1 MSDDIL
7 KSTIERMEKSVQH
20 AREEMAHIR
29 TGKATPSLLDN
40 VKVEY
45 YGTQTPLNQIANIN
59 APEPRLLV
67 IMPYDKNILSVVE
80 KAILASD
87 LGLTPQNDG
96 MVIRLPI
103 PMLTAERR
111 EELIKVIKRLAE
123 EGRVSVRNVRRDANE
138 QIRKSE
144 KASEISEDESHRM
157 QDQVQKETDKCIEEL
172 DKVLKVREEEIR
184 ED

>member
-1 MSDDIL
+1 MSSDIL
-7 KSTIERMEKSVQH
+7 KNTIERMDRSVQH
-20 AREEMAHIR
+20 AREEMARIR

-40 VKVEY
+40 VKIEY
-45 YGTQTPLNQIANIN
+45 YGTMTPLNQISNIN

-67 IMPYDKNILSVVE
+67 ILPYDKKILDAVE

-87 LGLTPQNDG
+87 LGLTPQSDG
-96 MVIRLPI
+96 KVIRLPI

-111 EELIKVIKRLAE
+111 EELIKVIRRLTE
-123 EGRVSVRNVRRDANE
+123 EGRVSIRNVRRDANE
-138 QIRKSE
+138 QIRKNE
-144 KASEISEDESHRM
+144 KASEISEDESHHL
-157 QDQVQKETDKCIEEL
+157 QDQVQKETDRSIEEL